1 MVATIWSKPNCIWC
15 DRAKDLLTRESI
27 PYIEKVVGVGVTK
40 EQLSEAVPNA
50 HTVPQIL
57 IDGVLIGGF
66 QELQEYLR
74 NS

>member
-1 MVATIWSKPNCIWC
+1 MVATIWSKPNCVWC

-27 PYIEKVVGVGVTK
+27 PYIEKVVGVGATK
-40 EQLSEAVPNA
+40 EQLLEAVPA
-50 HTVPQIL
+50 ARSVPQIL

-74 NS
+74 KK